1 MEFVATPVIFGFLLF
16 ICQLV
21 ARNRYKSD
29 PISRKW
35 FVRGFL
41 VKAAGALLLG
51 IIYALYYE
59 GGDTYVYFQG
69 AQAISSV
76 LLEDPVSGLR
86 LWGSLDLNSLEA
98 RQFLLQIRSRHDVF
112 GVIYM
117 NDERA
122 FFVVQLLVPLCLL
135 SIQTYFGLALYMAFF
150 SHLGLWCL
158 YRVVVRLYPMAQQ
171 NIVLF
176 IYLTPST
183 IIWGSGILKD
193 SITLGAMGIFLYA
206 LFYFFCSK
214 FRKIFLVLI
223 VVLCAYTVLNIKP
236 YIAYSF
242 IPSMFIFCY
251 QSTIQSTIRRNSLA
265 VLSPVLLPLVL
276 ISAFFIL
283 SLVST
288 DKNTLADFLLEAQ
301 GKQHD
306 LEQSYYYT
314 RTTGSTYHIPKY
326 EPDLFGL
333 LSVAPTALVATYLR
347 PWMWEAKNP
356 LMFMAALESAAVLGF
371 ILFVLWYV
379 GLGRAFRIIYK
390 DPYLIFAF
398 ISSLLFGIFVG
409 ISSGNFGNLVRY
421 KIPALPFLI
430 TGLYI
435 LYHKGRNV
443 SVSFRMKQRQLI
455 EQRRLTTNDLT
466 V

>member
-1 MEFVATPVIFGFLLF
+1 VV
-16 ICQLV
+16 
-21 ARNRYKSD
+21 
-29 PISRKW
+29 
-35 FVRGFL
+35 
-41 VKAAGALLLG
+41 
-51 IIYALYYE
+51 
-59 GGDTYVYFQG
+59 
-69 AQAISSV
+69 SSV
-76 LLEDPVSGLR
+76 LLEDPASGLK
-86 LWGSLDLNSLEA
+86 LWARPDPRSLEA
-98 RQFLLQIRSRHDVF
+98 RHFLIKIRSRHSTFETSYLRDSK
-112 GVIYM
+112 
-117 NDERA
+117 A
-122 FFVVQLLVPLCLL
+122 FFVAQLLVPLCLL
-135 SIQTYFGLALYMAFF
+135 SIQTYFGLALYIAFF

-158 YRVVVRLYPMAQQ
+158 YRVVIRLYPAAQE

-183 IIWGSGILKD
+183 ILWGSGILKD
-193 SITLGAMGIFLYA
+193 SITLSAMGVFLYA
-206 LFYFFCSK
+206 LFYFFDSK
-214 FRKIFLVLI
+214 FRKIFLVPI
-223 VVLCAYTVLNIKP
+223 AVLCAYIVLNIKP

-251 QSTIQSTIRRNSLA
+251 QATIQNTIKRNSLA
-265 VLSPVLLPLVL
+265 VLNPVFLPLVL
-276 ISAFFIL
+276 VSAFLIL
-283 SLVST
+283 SLVSRE
-288 DKNTLADFLLEAQ
+288 KNALTDFLLDAQ
-301 GKQHD
+301 EKQHD

-314 RTTGSTYHIPKY
+314 QTTGSTYHIPKY